1 MSCYNRLST
10 FAVVIKATEDQSE
23 SWKVSSDQSQAIH
36 ESISLS
42 FAMDRRRGCQIPLHY
57 SSSSS
62 SSCLP
67 SQPPLVQPSSMAMSP
82 FHDDQEYRYSGR
94 VRMRKWLINQVS
106 SGRYIGLKWID
117 KDKTLLRIP
126 WKHGSRSGWSVE
138 DGKLFESWAVQS
150 GWLLFILLSSL
161 EIAVSLI
168 LYLMFPTQ

>member
-1 MSCYNRLST
+1 
-10 FAVVIKATEDQSE
+10 
-23 SWKVSSDQSQAIH
+23 
-36 ESISLS
+36 
-42 FAMDRRRGCQIPLHY
+42 MDRRRGCQIPLHY

-62 SSCLP
+62 TLP
-67 SQPPLVQPSSMAMSP
+67 SQPLLAQPSAMAMSP

-94 VRMRKWLINQVS
+94 VRMRKWLISQVT

-150 GWLLFILLSSL
+150 GWLLYILLSSL
-161 EIAVSLI
+161 EMTVGPIINIRYFRHSNYEISETVK
-168 LYLMFPTQ
+168 T